1 MEEDDTRHDSSFN
14 DHIAN
19 EKKGIHLIEWIPF
32 FVHHNRLLSNLKTLM
47 ERVAQKTMPRKIQT
61 CSCHD
66 SMTKRIRQITVN
78 AD

>member
-47 ERVAQKTMPRKIQT
+47 ERVA
-61 CSCHD
+61 
-66 SMTKRIRQITVN
+66 
-78 AD
+78 

>member
-19 EKKGIHLIEWIPF
+19 EKKGIHLIEWLPF

-47 ERVAQKTMPRKIQT
+47 ERVFGFCPTGSTSKVDFTSWM
-61 CSCHD
+61 
-66 SMTKRIRQITVN
+66 N
-78 AD
+78 L